1 MNFAF
6 KMTDVDPDIEA
17 EEEAD
22 QVLKLMNSA
31 LQMMNSVLQMMNSVI
46 KMMNYVLKM
55 MNSVIAQRERAVGD
69 ATLQVGVLYT
79 SNQNEIIKINI
90 KSLK

>member
-1 MNFAF
+1 MMNFAF

-46 KMMNYVLKM
+46 KMMNSALQM
-55 MNSVIAQRERAVGD
+55 MN
-69 ATLQVGVLYT
+69 LYY
-79 SNQNEIIKINI
+79 K
-90 KSLK
+90 